1 MNNIQLIILSFTFF
15 FISFFSLNAQTLTPK
30 QQEYEKNKVQ
40 IFTVNERDNLLNWFT
55 ERAKSMDLSE
65 PKEDEYTGVLIFYF
79 VKMSRLDDKDLGNS
93 KEEILQKM
101 DMLLKK
107 QDIEIKAILS
117 EDEYKI
123 HQKNYNEFIYSI
135 KKRIAE
141 TDY

>member
-1 MNNIQLIILSFTFF
+1 MKIIKLTIIYF
-15 FISFFSLNAQTLTPK
+15 SFFLIATTGTTAQTITAK

-40 IFTVNERDNLLNWFT
+40 IFTVNERNNLLNWFT
-55 ERAKSMDLSE
+55 EKAKSMSLSE
-65 PKEDEYTGVLIFYF
+65 AKEDEYTGVLIFYY

-93 KEEILQKM
+93 KEEIVQKM

>member
-1 MNNIQLIILSFTFF
+1 
-15 FISFFSLNAQTLTPK
+15 
-30 QQEYEKNKVQ
+30 
-40 IFTVNERDNLLNWFT
+40 
-55 ERAKSMDLSE
+55 MDLSE
-65 PKEDEYTGVLIFYF
+65 AKEDEYTGVLIFYF